1 MTNYPYIL
9 VQSKY
14 LPNTWLDIDF
24 EDRKYIVDTRLIE
37 LPALVTIIET
47 EKKYKTVINS
57 LESTNI
63 KIQTIFYKNYELEF
77 RATESLNA
85 AILSAAGKLL
95 IQDEDG
101 YSHDCVVESVTP
113 EKQSDNGVIVYNY
126 KIQIRDHVNDVDSIN
141 DFVTQSFITE
151 RFLTTQLV
159 KLEMSHPVPIGG
171 VGRFPTYYTIF
182 LPEISRTE
190 IEESTIKLG
199 NGIVKPI
206 KTIDFKQVTTRFYFT
221 EAELEQFQKYITR
234 CELVTL
240 YNPVDALVYLA
251 DSVSYTLNDK
261 TDLIGIYEVD
271 LIIRT
276 DNLCTYN
283 YAF

>member
-1 MTNYPYIL
+1 M
-9 VQSKY
+9 
-14 LPNTWLDIDF
+14 
-24 EDRKYIVDTRLIE
+24 
-37 LPALVTIIET
+37 
-47 EKKYKTVINS
+47 
-57 LESTNI
+57 
-63 KIQTIFYKNYELEF
+63 
-77 RATESLNA
+77 
-85 AILSAAGKLL
+85 
-95 IQDEDG
+95 
-101 YSHDCVVESVTP
+101 
-113 EKQSDNGVIVYNY
+113 
-126 KIQIRDHVNDVDSIN
+126 DSIN

-182 LPEISRTE
+182 LPEIARTE

-221 EAELEQFQKYITR
+221 ETELELFQKYITR